1 MPKKPWLI
9 DWRIEGTQQVLTEDA
24 DEAQELFDKGFG
36 SPNFLDPLRDG
47 EVSND
52 PPYRNGT
59 SGRKGGDDADS
70 A

>member
-9 DWRIEGTQQVLTEDA
+9 DWRIEGIQQVLAEDA

-59 SGRKGGDDADS
+59 RNRKGGDDADS

>member
-1 MPKKPWLI
+1 MSKKPWLI
-9 DWRIEGTQQVLTEDA
+9 DWRIEGTQQVLAEDA

-36 SPNFLDPLRDG
+36 SPNFVDPLRDG

-52 PPYRNGT
+52 PPYCNG
-59 SGRKGGDDADS
+59 SSRRQGGDHADP

>member
-1 MPKKPWLI
+1 MPKNPWLI
-9 DWRIEGTQQVLTEDA
+9 DWRIEGTQQVLAEDA
-24 DEAQELFDKGFG
+24 AEAQELFDKGFG

-52 PPYRNGT
+52 PPYRNAT
-59 SGRKGGDDADS
+59 RNRKVGDDANS

>member
-9 DWRIEGTQQVLTEDA
+9 DWRIEGTRQVLAADA

-52 PPYRNGT
+52 PPCRNGT
-59 SGRKGGDDADS
+59 RSQTGGNDADK

>member
-1 MPKKPWLI
+1 MPKELWLI
-9 DWRIEGTQQVLTEDA
+9 DWRIEGTQRVLAEDA

-36 SPNFLDPLRDG
+36 FPSFADLLRNG

-52 PPYRNGT
+52 PPYRDVISRRQGN
-59 SGRKGGDDADS
+59 DDADT